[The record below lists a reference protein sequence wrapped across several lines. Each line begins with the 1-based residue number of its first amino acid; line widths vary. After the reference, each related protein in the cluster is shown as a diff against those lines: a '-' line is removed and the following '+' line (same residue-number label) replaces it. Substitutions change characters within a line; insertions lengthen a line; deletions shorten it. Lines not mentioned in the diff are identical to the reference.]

1 MATGMETWPAVKL
14 PGVRITITNY
24 KTFQRVWCIHQP
36 VQKLVFRL
44 KGPPISSH
52 NPLDG
57 LRGQPCEL
65 VRNWTSPETMKR
77 KKTTPKVVNLPG
89 HSIMSHLLGQADH
102 SLGQRWKRKAG
113 AADNYWSLNSKKVSP
128 QTASSSSTK
137 TTLDTVRS
145 EKWPA
150 VTLYLDEL
158 LG

>member
-102 SLGQRWKRKAG
+102 SLGQRWKKEGWRSRQLLIFEIQKRWVPKQR
-113 AADNYWSLNSKKVSP
+113 AAVQQKRH
-128 QTASSSSTK
+128 STRWEAK
-137 TTLDTVRS
+137 NGR
-145 EKWPA
+145 
-150 VTLYLDEL
+150 L
-158 LG
+158 LHFT